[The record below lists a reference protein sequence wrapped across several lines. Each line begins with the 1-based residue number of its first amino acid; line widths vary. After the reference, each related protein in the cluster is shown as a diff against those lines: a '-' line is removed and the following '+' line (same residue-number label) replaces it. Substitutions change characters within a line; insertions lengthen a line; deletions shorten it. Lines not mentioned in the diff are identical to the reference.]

1 MYGRAMK
8 RLAALGVAA
17 VVLTGCG
24 GSSSH
29 VKTASVQEG
38 RRARQPSRE
47 VSLISITPACT
58 AAYKADLAIGVIKC
72 GDGLST
78 DSSCVFAHN
87 VYNAFRAADKIY
99 GKPPTGLTV
108 TNNPVECGSHDG
120 GWRCQSRR
128 NTAVWVDFRLTSTEF
143 ADCAAFAWW

>member
-1 MYGRAMK
+1 MYGRGMK

-17 VVLTGCG
+17 AVLTGCG

-29 VKTASVQEG
+29 VKTASVQKINALDSQVEKCG
-38 RRARQPSRE
+38 LST
-47 VSLISITPACT
+47 TPACT

-87 VYNAFRAADKIY
+87 VYNAFRTADKIY

-108 TNNPVECGSHDG
+108 TNNPVACGSHDG
-120 GWRCQSRR
+120 GWRCRSRR
-128 NTAVWVDFRLTSTEF
+128 NTAVWVDFP
-143 ADCAAFAWW
+143 A